1 MILLNFSHPLTRTQQ
16 EQVEQ
21 LTTQRVEQLID
32 VPTQFDEALPFAPQV
47 TQLLDAVNLSR
58 AEWQQLPILIVPPA
72 LSVAAVT
79 LLADLHGR
87 MGYFP
92 LHLRLRRVA
101 KAAPQLFEAAEV
113 LNLQLI
119 RDRRRAQRF
128 INGERR

>member
-1 MILLNFSHPLTRTQQ
+1 MILLNFSHPLTPAQQ
-16 EQVEQ
+16 ERVEQ
-21 LTTQRVEQLID
+21 FTAQQVEQLID

-92 LHLRLRRVA
+92 LHLRMRRA
-101 KAAPQLFEAAEV
+101 AEAAPLLFEAAEV